1 MTAVETEGTT
11 TLQKGF
17 VGQSVPRREDRRLTQ
32 GQGLFFDDVKR
43 HGMGY
48 LHFVRSPYAHARIGS
63 VDVSAALALRGVFGT
78 LTGDEVAIITDPFF
92 QIAADPGGQV
102 KDFALAV
109 GKVRYL
115 GEAVAAVV
123 AETRELARD
132 AAELVVVEYEP
143 LDVVV
148 DARRALEDGAPVLHE
163 ECGGN
168 LSYTGVWE
176 WGDVD
181 AAFAEAD
188 HVVTISELHF
198 DRFNSTPLELDGG
211 LVEYNR
217 GTGQWTITTNN
228 QFPGFAVIM
237 MAPAMRVGTDKLR
250 IVTQDIGGGFG
261 NKITSHPQL
270 VACCLLARKLNRP
283 IQWTE
288 WRTDFHQSMSHGN
301 ERWFLDTEV
310 AVKADGTMTAFRTKA
325 IDDAGAYLRYEPLG
339 GVIWSQVAA
348 GMYSWRN
355 LRVEF
360 TQAMT
365 NKAPVSPNRGYSR
378 MQHLW
383 LTERIADIVAQELG
397 FDRIELR
404 KKNYVQPE
412 DMPYETPNGC
422 VYDSGD
428 YPRALDTVLEL
439 IGYDTIEAR
448 REEAATRGKLLGFGI
463 GSTLD
468 SGTNNF
474 GQSQLLN
481 PDLQFS
487 GNNEVATVKLDIFGE
502 IVVTLGTTPQGQG
515 HETTAAQVVADILG
529 CDVDLVH
536 VRVGH
541 DSYWNSHAG
550 FSGTYASQFAVTGLG
565 AVKGATEDLAN
576 QMKTLA
582 SMVFQCPI
590 EAIELADGFA
600 RIAENPEAALPVHG
614 ARGDSEREQ
623 RRLPGRPAA
632 DERALRLPAG
642 VPGAGQGEEIRE
654 PDTDLRDADP
664 RVRRRGRS
672 RDRRLRA
679 RRLRGRRR
687 LRRAGQP
694 EDRRGAGDGRNR
706 ARDRRR
712 DVRELPVRR
721 GRQPPDA
728 QLLRLPRPPHARHAA
743 AQDRSDRVAVAVHAS
758 RHERDGRGRRRRNPL
773 HLRCAAGR
781 ASRRRRGARHGQPQ
795 PVPPRLGA
803 AAQPGALARQ
813 GGGDV
818 EVKLEG
824 TKEFDAPREVVWSVI
839 NDPSKM
845 AKTMPGVESFEIADD
860 RHWSAKMK
868 VPLGLGGLKM
878 SIAFTKLEER
888 PLEFASLNAKG
899 QGVGALMNMTTSFT
913 LSGEGEKTS
922 MKWEADVK
930 IAGPVGSMGQRVL
943 QPIINQQVGNV
954 LTALEAEVQAA
965 KEG

>member
-1 MTAVETEGTT
+1 VTAVETEGTT

-17 VGQSVPRREDRRLTQ
+17 VGQSIPRREDRRLVQ
-32 GQGLFFDDVKR
+32 GQGVFFDDVKR

-48 LHFVRSPYAHARIGS
+48 LHFVRSPYAHARIES
-63 VDVSAALALRGVFGT
+63 IDVSAALELPGVYGT
-78 LTGDEVAIITDPFF
+78 LTGDEVAILTDPFF

-102 KDFALAV
+102 KDYALAV
-109 GKVRYL
+109 GKVRYI
-115 GEAVAAVV
+115 GEPVAAVV

-132 AAELVVVEYEP
+132 AAELVVVDYEP
-143 LDVVV
+143 IDVVV
-148 DARRALEDGAPVLHE
+148 DARKALEDDAPVLHE
-163 ECGGN
+163 EAGGN
-168 LSYTGVWE
+168 MSYTGVWE

-198 DRFNSTPLELDGG
+198 ERFNSTPLELDGG

-310 AVKADGTMTAFRTKA
+310 AVRSDGTMTAFRTKA

-339 GVIWSQVAA
+339 GVIWSQVAP
-348 GMYSWRN
+348 GMYGWRN
-355 LRVEF
+355 IRVDF

-397 FDRIELR
+397 FDRVELR
-404 KKNYVQPE
+404 KKNYVQPGQ
-412 DMPYETPNGC
+412 MPYETPNGC

-428 YPRALDTVLEL
+428 YPRALDLVLEL
-439 IGYDTIEAR
+439 IGYDSIEER
-448 REEAATRGKLLGFGI
+448 RDEAASRGKLLGVGI

-481 PDLQFS
+481 PELQFS

-502 IVVTLGTTPQGQG
+502 VVVTLGTTPQGQG

-529 CDVDLVH
+529 CDLDLVH
-536 VRVGH
+536 VRAGH

-565 AVKGATEDLAN
+565 AVKGATELLAE

-582 SMVFQCPI
+582 SMVFQCPV

-600 RIAENPEAALPVHG
+600 RIKDNPEAALPFMALG
-614 ARGDSEREQ
+614 AIPNANNAGFPVDPPQMNARFVY
-623 RRLPGRPAA
+623 RPAFQVPDKEKKFGNLTLTYA
-632 DERALRLPAG
+632 MQIHACIVEVDPETGVYELVDYAAVDDCGTRVNPQIVEGQVMGATAHAIGAAMFESFPYDEEGNLLTPNFYDYHVPHTLDMPPLETSAIESPSPFTPLGTKGMGEGGGGGIHCICAALQDALRAAG
-642 VPGAGQGEEIRE
+642 GGIV
-654 PDTDLRDADP
+654 TDSHNPYHRVWELLRAP
-664 RVRRRGRS
+664 ERS
-672 RDRRLRA
+672 R
-679 RRLRGRRR
+679 
-687 LRRAGQP
+687 
-694 EDRRGAGDGRNR
+694 EK
-706 ARDRRR
+706 
-712 DVRELPVRR
+712 
-721 GRQPPDA
+721 
-728 QLLRLPRPPHARHAA
+728 
-743 AQDRSDRVAVAVHAS
+743 
-758 RHERDGRGRRRRNPL
+758 
-773 HLRCAAGR
+773 
-781 ASRRRRGARHGQPQ
+781 
-795 PVPPRLGA
+795 
-803 AAQPGALARQ
+803 
-813 GGGDV
+813 V
-818 EVKLEG
+818 EV
-824 TKEFDAPREVVWSVI
+824 T
-839 NDPSKM
+839 SK
-845 AKTMPGVESFEIADD
+845 
-860 RHWSAKMK
+860 
-868 VPLGLGGLKM
+868 
-878 SIAFTKLEER
+878 
-888 PLEFASLNAKG
+888 
-899 QGVGALMNMTTSFT
+899 
-913 LSGEGEKTS
+913 
-922 MKWEADVK
+922 
-930 IAGPVGSMGQRVL
+930 
-943 QPIINQQVGNV
+943 
-954 LTALEAEVQAA
+954 
-965 KEG
+965 